1 MKNGLLY
8 LLVGGVIGYLGY
20 SYYLKQQKQKGKQ
33 PSKSSKKDEEML
45 KEEVSLPEDMILVQ
59 PTPVV
64 KKPIFDPRIA
74 RDYNINKQPAQ
85 PHLVIYKG
93 VSAPKEELKISDF
106 VVNKKEPEINY
117 SWLM

>member
-20 SYYLKQQKQKGKQ
+20 SYYLKQKQKGKE
-33 PSKSSKKDEEML
+33 SVKGRKKDEEML
-45 KEEVSLPEDMILVQ
+45 KEEVPLPEMIVVDN
-59 PTPVV
+59 TPV

-74 RDYNINKQPAQ
+74 RDYDISKQPAQ
-85 PHLVIYKG
+85 PHLVIYQG
-93 VSAPKEELKISDF
+93 VSAPKPDLKITDF

>member
-20 SYYLKQQKQKGKQ
+20 SYYLKQQKEKGKQ

-45 KEEVSLPEDMILVQ
+45 KEELRLPEMIVVDN
-59 PTPVV
+59 TPV